1 MQLESMIG
9 RWSDFYVAAT
19 GASAVL
25 LGLVFVGLSI
35 HFDRSQRGLPVR
47 GLAIEAATSLFY
59 PLIISLTML
68 IPEGRPQAQAVLLT
82 TIAVFGFWA
91 SGAAFLEASRRRPQ
105 PIALVLRFLVPWL
118 AMVVLAVAGLSLA
131 LNWEPAL
138 WLVAGVAV
146 VHLVVGTQNAW
157 DLLLGAAPSDE

>member
-1 MQLESMIG
+1 MQVEDAIG
-9 RWSDFYVAAT
+9 QWSDFYVAAT

-35 HFDRSQRGLPVR
+35 HFDRSRRGLPVR

-59 PLIISLTML
+59 PLIISLAML

-91 SGAAFLEASRRRPQ
+91 SGAAFLEARRRRPQ

-118 AMVVLAVAGLSLA
+118 AMVVLAVAGLGLA
-131 LNWEPAL
+131 LTWAPAL
-138 WLVAGVAV
+138 WLVAAV
-146 VHLVVGTQNAW
+146 VFVHLTVGTQNAW
-157 DLLLGAAPSDE
+157 DLLLGAAPPER